1 MALNSQSFCLSLLSC
16 WDYSSRKLT
25 LIWITFSIGWNM
37 KSREIILIQQ
47 ASFQRTHHICLY
59 VVLRIE
65 HGLHACQKNPVS
77 VLKELSAMKSR
88 YQSLYAR
95 FKPVVV
101 EQKETKS
108 RIYATLNKTMTMI
121 EELQK
126 QTDLELSPL
135 TEEEKTVTEQLKSH
149 ITDS

>member
-1 MALNSQSFCLSLLSC
+1 F
-16 WDYSSRKLT
+16 
-25 LIWITFSIGWNM
+25 
-37 KSREIILIQQ
+37 E
-47 ASFQRTHHICLY
+47 
-59 VVLRIE
+59 
-65 HGLHACQKNPVS
+65 KNPVS

-95 FKPVVV
+95 FKPVAV

-149 ITDS
+149 IIDS